1 VAVLNHD
8 GIALLLPVVL
18 AVHNAEE
25 FAQYDRFARTFQ
37 GRIPSVLTTRKV
49 SGGAMLLVTVAAA
62 ALAGAAHCTESE
74 PARAAVKVAVFAI
87 AWNALGHGVLSLRE
101 RAVLPGTVTALL
113 VVLPYGV
120 LAVHAMREQ
129 DGDSARRLLFF
140 ALTGAVALPT
150 VVLAAAALSYG
161 ALRVTGLHNVPSTG

>member
-1 VAVLNHD
+1 
-8 GIALLLPVVL
+8 
-18 AVHNAEE
+18 
-25 FAQYDRFARTFQ
+25 
-37 GRIPSVLTTRKV
+37 
-49 SGGAMLLVTVAAA
+49 
-62 ALAGAAHCTESE
+62 
-74 PARAAVKVAVFAI
+74 
-87 AWNALGHGVLSLRE
+87 VLSLRE

>member
-1 VAVLNHD
+1 MAVLNRD

-37 GRIPSVLTTRKV
+37 GRMPIALRTRTV
-49 SGGAMLLVTVAAA
+49 GGGAMLLVTVAAA
-62 ALAGAAHCTESE
+62 ALARAARSKENG
-74 PARAAVKVAVFAI
+74 PARAAVKVAVFAVV
-87 AWNALGHGVLSLRE
+87 WNALGHSVLSLRE
-101 RAVLPGTVTALL
+101 RALLPGTATALL

-129 DGDSARRLLFF
+129 DGDSGRRLLFF
-140 ALTGAVALPT
+140 ALAGAVALPT

-161 ALRVTGLHNVPSTG
+161 ALRITGLHNGPSTG